1 MSDTLTNEDSP
12 TKMVGKP
19 KTSHWCEFTKTW
31 PYPEICITCG
41 GVAPELYDSD
51 TGSSGDENETR
62 SDDPVIADTAKGDEK
77 ETRPDDPVIADTAK
91 SEKVYAAV
99 RSKPFVVK
107 AAKKR
112 KVVPS
117 KKPKVYAAVRS
128 KPFVVKAS
136 KKRKVG
142 PSKKPKKAIK
152 KDMEMDEFYKKL
164 FEDYPLFLP
173 ASPPFSDGQINEFL
187 CRHCGR
193 HKELDD
199 EAWNA
204 CPYAIFHGL
213 IKDESDQLGDQLSVS
228 SSSPNPEPKKSEE
241 KSNKKEDE

>member
-1 MSDTLTNEDSP
+1 MSDTLANKDSP
-12 TKMVGKP
+12 TKMVGQS

-41 GVAPELYDSD
+41 GEAPELYDSD
-51 TGSSGDENETR
+51 TCSSGDANETR
-62 SDDPVIADTAKGDEK
+62 T
-77 ETRPDDPVIADTAK
+77 DDPVIADTAK

-112 KVVPS
+112 KVV
-117 KKPKVYAAVRS
+117 R
-128 KPFVVKAS
+128 
-136 KKRKVG
+136 
-142 PSKKPKKAIK
+142 SKKPKKATK
-152 KDMEMDEFYKKL
+152 KAVEIDEFYKKL
-164 FEDYPLFLP
+164 FKDYPLFLP

-213 IKDESDQLGDQLSVS
+213 MKDESDHLGDQSSIS

>member
-1 MSDTLTNEDSP
+1 MSDTLANKNSP
-12 TKMVGKP
+12 TKTVGLS

-41 GVAPELYDSD
+41 EEAPELYDSD
-51 TGSSGDENETR
+51 TYSSEDADETR
-62 SDDPVIADTAKGDEK
+62 TDDPVIADTS
-77 ETRPDDPVIADTAK
+77 K

-112 KVVPS
+112 KVVQ
-117 KKPKVYAAVRS
+117 
-128 KPFVVKAS
+128 
-136 KKRKVG
+136 
-142 PSKKPKKAIK
+142 SKKPKKATK
-152 KDMEMDEFYKKL
+152 KAVEIDEFYKKL
-164 FEDYPLFLP
+164 FKDYPLFLP

-193 HKELDD
+193 HRDLDD
-199 EAWNA
+199 ETWNA

-213 IKDESDQLGDQLSVS
+213 MKDESDHPGDRSPVF

-241 KSNKKEDE
+241 ESNKKEDE

>member
-1 MSDTLTNEDSP
+1 MSDTSENT
-12 TKMVGKP
+12 T
-19 KTSHWCEFTKTW
+19 HWCEFTKTW

-51 TGSSGDENETR
+51 TCSSGDENETR

-77 ETRPDDPVIADTAK
+77 EIRPDDPVITNIAK

-99 RSKPFVVK
+99 RSKPFVVE

-117 KKPKVYAAVRS
+117 KN
-128 KPFVVKAS
+128 
-136 KKRKVG
+136 
-142 PSKKPKKAIK
+142 PKKAIK
-152 KDMEMDEFYKKL
+152 MAMEMDEFYKKL
-164 FEDYPLFLP
+164 FKDYPLFLP

-193 HKELDD
+193 HKDLDD

>member
-1 MSDTLTNEDSP
+1 MSDTLANKDSP
-12 TKMVGKP
+12 TKMVGQS

-41 GVAPELYDSD
+41 EEAPELYDSD
-51 TGSSGDENETR
+51 TCSSGDADETR
-62 SDDPVIADTAKGDEK
+62 TDDLVIADTS
-77 ETRPDDPVIADTAK
+77 K

-99 RSKPFVVK
+99 RSKPFVVI
-107 AAKKR
+107 AVKKR

-117 KKPKVYAAVRS
+117 KKPK
-128 KPFVVKAS
+128 
-136 KKRKVG
+136 
-142 PSKKPKKAIK
+142 KAIK
-152 KDMEMDEFYKKL
+152 MAMEMDEFYKKL
-164 FEDYPLFLP
+164 FKDYPLFLP

-193 HKELDD
+193 HKDLDD

-213 IKDESDQLGDQLSVS
+213 VKDGSDHLGDQSSIS

-241 KSNKKEDE
+241 KSNRKENE